1 MLFNGYNLTA
11 GADDIEWKGTK
22 WSLVN
27 HFIPFSESD
36 VGATDRFE
44 SDFMVR
50 YLDGKQLSGEAQTV
64 MERGREIWKNY
75 FSYVDVRAVRDTYK
89 LNRPDV
95 GWYQIR
101 KALKERSRSNHNVPV
116 SLLHFDA
123 SYQALGDKL
132 RPQVY
137 SLGFL
142 RQE

>member
-11 GADDIEWKGTK
+11 GADKIEWNGAL

-27 HFIPFSESD
+27 HFIPFSEAE

-50 YLDGKQLSGEAQTV
+50 YLEGKPLSNEAV
-64 MERGREIWKNY
+64 AVLDCGREIWKSY
-75 FSYVDVRAVRDTYK
+75 FSHVDARAVRDAYK
-89 LNRPDV
+89 LNRSDV

-101 KALKERSRSNHNVPV
+101 KALKERSRSSHNVPV
-116 SLLHFDA
+116 SFALFEE
-123 SYQALGDKL
+123 SYQVLSDKL

-137 SLGFL
+137 GLGFL
-142 RQE
+142 RQY